1 MLSHFLVIAWRNI
14 VRNKFYTLI
23 LVLGLVIGITSTM
36 LLGMYVWNELT
47 YDDFHHKKDRIYLV
61 GVHEKQGQNEGSGG
75 WTTPPTGPAL
85 EEFFPE
91 IEATVR
97 LCTWFSDV
105 LVSNGEK
112 RHSENNIIGADSS
125 IFKIF
130 TFPMV
135 SGDPQS
141 ALKEPNSIVITE
153 EIAKKYF
160 GDEDPMGKTLHFDH
174 FFNDCKITGVMHT
187 LPENSHFKLD
197 ILLSLSSLKTVNFDF
212 DHWSNHTFSTYILLR
227 DETRPEDVE
236 SRLPQF
242 LEKNLDPYLIKRY
255 QKSFAEM
262 YRDGDKYELFL
273 MPLRDVHL
281 STLLYENREG
291 KRTLTYAL
299 GIIGVIILVL
309 VAINYTNLA
318 TVLTFSRAREVGI
331 RKVTGSKNETLFK
344 QFIIESVLIVF
355 FGLVISL
362 GLIEIL
368 LPHFNTLTQTQLSL
382 NYSDP
387 RLIAGFTCFALGMG
401 ILSGL
406 YPAMTFSSFNPIRAL
421 KGATRVD
428 GKSAWLRNSLV
439 IFQFTICIVMIVS
452 TIVVF
457 KQLEF
462 MTNKNAGF
470 NKDQVLVIKRPE
482 GLKQN
487 KSTFKNELLRHSG
500 IMSVSYS
507 ETTPAREFNGHG
519 QHFAGTPADEVPTI
533 YPLVADEDIFETLD
547 LKLIAGN
554 QFKDEK
560 SKFDKAILNEAAV
573 RLLNLDNPLEQTID
587 RGTLGLKD
595 VDIIGIVKDFH
606 FKSFHH
612 VIEPLVIYPMDIEND
627 PQHRATFILAK
638 IDGKDIPATLNYV
651 QNAWRKLAPS
661 YPFEYSFLD
670 EDFNSMFERENTMT
684 KVYTLFSLISVSIAC
699 LGLLGLASFF
709 ASKRTKEIGIRKIVG
724 ASFLNIARILS
735 YDFMKWIIIAILLG
749 SAISWY
755 VMREWLQ
762 NFAYQTE
769 LNWWIFLIAGI
780 CVVFIAIITVSWH
793 LYRAATR
800 NPVETLRYE

>member
-23 LVLGLVIGITSTM
+23 LLLGLVIGITSTM

-47 YDDFHHKKDRIYLV
+47 YDDFHHKKDRIFLV
-61 GVHEKQGQNEGSGG
+61 GVHEKQGQNEGTGG

-85 EEFFPE
+85 QEFFPE

-105 LVSNGEK
+105 LVSRGEK
-112 RHSENNIIGADSS
+112 RHTENNIVGADSS

-130 TFPMV
+130 TFPFI
-135 SGDPQS
+135 SGNPQS
-141 ALKEPNSIVITE
+141 ALREPNSIVITE
-153 EIAKKYF
+153 RIAKKYF
-160 GDEDPMGKTLHFDH
+160 GDEDPLGKTLHFDH
-174 FFNDCKITGVMHT
+174 FFSSCIVTGVMRT
-187 LPENSHFKLD
+187 LPENSHVELD
-197 ILLSLSSLKTVNFDF
+197 ILLSLSSLKTTNFDF
-212 DHWSNHTFSTYILLR
+212 NHWSNHTFSTYILLH
-227 DETRPEDVE
+227 EHKKPEDIE

-273 MPLRDVHL
+273 MPLKDVHL

-299 GIIGVIILVL
+299 AIIGVIILVL

-331 RKVTGSKNETLFK
+331 RKVTGSKNGTLFR
-344 QFIIESVLIVF
+344 QFVTESVLTVF
-355 FGLVISL
+355 VGLFISL

-368 LPHFNTLTQTQLSL
+368 LPYFNTLTQKHLSL

-387 RLIAGFTCFALGMG
+387 RLIAGFFGLAVAMG
-401 ILSGL
+401 LLSGI
-406 YPAMTFSSFNPIRAL
+406 YPAVTFSSFNPIRAL
-421 KGATRVD
+421 KGATNVN
-428 GKSAWLRNSLV
+428 GKGIWFRNSLV
-439 IFQFTICIVMIVS
+439 IFQFTICIIMIVS

-487 KSTFKNELLRHSG
+487 KAAFKNELLRHSG
-500 IMSVSYS
+500 IISVSYS
-507 ETTPAREFNGHG
+507 QTTPAREFDGHG
-519 QHFAGTPADEVPTI
+519 QHFAGTPPHEVPTI

-547 LKLIAGN
+547 LKLLAGR
-554 QFKDEK
+554 QFKDDK
-560 SKFDKAILNEAAV
+560 TKHDKAILNEAAV
-573 RLLNLDNPLEQTID
+573 RFLNLKNPLELTID
-587 RGTLGLKD
+587 NGTLGVKD

-606 FKSFHH
+606 FKSFRHA
-612 VIEPLVIYPMDIEND
+612 IEPLVIYPMDIEND
-627 PQHRATFILAK
+627 PHHRANFVLVR
-638 IDGKDIPATLNYV
+638 IDGKNIPTTLKFT
-651 QNAWRKLAPS
+651 QNAWTKLAPS

-670 EDFNSMFERENTMT
+670 EDFNRMFERENTMT
-684 KVYTLFSLISVSIAC
+684 KVYTIFSMISVSIAC

-724 ASFLNIARILS
+724 ASFSNIAKILS
-735 YDFMKWIIIAILLG
+735 YDFLKWIIMSILLG

-755 VMREWLQ
+755 VMRQWLQ
-762 NFAYQTE
+762 NFAYQTI
-769 LNWWIFLIAGI
+769 LNWWIFLIAGV
-780 CVVFIAIITVSWH
+780 CVVFIAIMTVSWH